1 MVRKLRFTTAVL
13 PLALAAVV
21 LMVSGCSKK
30 PTDKQIA
37 AQLQKKLMADAALQG
52 QPISVVVD
60 HGTVT
65 LSGVVSGQGSKELAS
80 NDAAQIKGVRSI
92 INNLATQ
99 AQGNQPGPNAGDAT
113 MNGQPIQSYS
123 TMPPPPQGPSAPPQ
137 GPSASGPMQG
147 AYSAQPMVIPA
158 GTRIRI
164 QLAQTIST
172 QGNQTGDPFSGTV
185 ASPIVVNGQTI
196 VRAGA
201 QANGTVTDVK
211 RLGRFV
217 GQAILAVR
225 LDTVRAGGRT
235 YPVQTSTVE
244 RFEKGKGKRTAIIT
258 GGGAGL
264 GALIG
269 GLAGGGKGAL
279 IGGLLGGGG
288 GAAGSAFTGNRDLV
302 LPAESILT
310 FRLENNVTVR

>member
-13 PLALAAVV
+13 PLALASVV

-99 AQGNQPGPNAGDAT
+99 GQGNQPGPNAGDAT

-123 TMPPPPQGPSAPPQ
+123 TMPPPPQGPS
-137 GPSASGPMQG
+137 SSGPMQG

>member
-123 TMPPPPQGPSAPPQ
+123 TMPPPPQGPSA
-137 GPSASGPMQG
+137 SGPMQG

-164 QLAQTIST
+164 QLSQTIST

>member
-164 QLAQTIST
+164 QLSQTIST

-201 QANGTVTDVK
+201 QASGTVTDVK

>member
-13 PLALAAVV
+13 PLALAAAV

-30 PTDKQIA
+30 TTDKQIA

-99 AQGNQPGPNAGDAT
+99 GQGNQPGPNAGDAT

-123 TMPPPPQGPSAPPQ
+123 TMPPPPQGPSA
-137 GPSASGPMQG
+137 SGPMQG
-147 AYSAQPMVIPA
+147 AYAAQPMVIPA

-201 QANGTVTDVK
+201 QASGTVTDVK

-225 LDTVRAGGRT
+225 LDTVRADGRT